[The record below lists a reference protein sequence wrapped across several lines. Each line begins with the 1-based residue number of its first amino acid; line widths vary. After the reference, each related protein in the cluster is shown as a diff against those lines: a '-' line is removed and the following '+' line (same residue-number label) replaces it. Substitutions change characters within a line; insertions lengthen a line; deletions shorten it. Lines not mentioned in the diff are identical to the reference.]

1 MMKQGRAVFTLF
13 REMLQTIVR
22 AARTREEVWGGRG
35 REEEVWLV
43 GWSVGRLF
51 FCFLFVGCL
60 LVCLFG

>member
-35 REEEVWLV
+35 REEEKEEVWLV
-43 GWSVGRLF
+43 GWSVGRCFF
-51 FCFLFVGCL
+51 FCWLFASL
-60 LVCLFG
+60 LV